1 MAQWVWEILRADM
14 TCRTCYTE
22 FSDTDHYLYIFVL
35 CMDLYGEVYTP
46 AICFTGR
53 RNGTGVSVL
62 LRMAWSTV
70 SRPPLS
76 MAHLWCWM
84 WVESLRRNMVT
95 IPWSGLRTGHH
106 NGNKFRERSQIL
118 AWIALLVGNGCL
130 GFDIIVI
137 AAIPS
142 VPTANQVLFTTTP
155 STLEM
160 LGESWDVGAK
170 ELPTLF
176 HRFSRGS
183 VLFML
188 MLHDLFVS
196 MVEKWAPESFHE
208 IQCLQS
214 GTTQRWRFVLFVSW
228 HLRKA
233 PFFEAMLRHHRLSE
247 AADHRSPSGSLGR
260 SVDHHGHLF
269 VDRSG
274 FLFEYVTWQP
284 LVEFCLNDLLKKRW
298 QVMNMTCAFQL

>member
-1 MAQWVWEILRADM
+1 
-14 TCRTCYTE
+14 
-22 FSDTDHYLYIFVL
+22 
-35 CMDLYGEVYTP
+35 
-46 AICFTGR
+46 
-53 RNGTGVSVL
+53 
-62 LRMAWSTV
+62 
-70 SRPPLS
+70 
-76 MAHLWCWM
+76 
-84 WVESLRRNMVT
+84 
-95 IPWSGLRTGHH
+95 
-106 NGNKFRERSQIL
+106 
-118 AWIALLVGNGCL
+118 
-130 GFDIIVI
+130 
-137 AAIPS
+137 
-142 VPTANQVLFTTTP
+142 VLFTTTP

-247 AADHRSPSGSLGR
+247 AADHRSPSHRSPSGSLGR